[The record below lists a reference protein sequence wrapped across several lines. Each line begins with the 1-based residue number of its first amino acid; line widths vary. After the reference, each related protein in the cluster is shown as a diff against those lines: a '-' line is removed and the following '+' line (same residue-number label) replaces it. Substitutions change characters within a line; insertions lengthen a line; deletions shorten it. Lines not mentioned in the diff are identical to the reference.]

1 MTNPTF
7 PTDTQNHPAEEHP
20 NPLGIPKD
28 LPVHMVIKELCGDLA
43 RAMQYAP
50 TDTAVLDDQVQ
61 ILNALFNATLAE
73 QLNLA
78 QQQYGESRAQGWLEL
93 ALKIQKQC
101 MDTVRTRQSASY
113 LDRLSDLHSMKIHR
127 ALPAAK
133 TQKAPNTPYHG
144 ADCDD

>member
-1 MTNPTF
+1 
-7 PTDTQNHPAEEHP
+7 
-20 NPLGIPKD
+20 
-28 LPVHMVIKELCGDLA
+28 
-43 RAMQYAP
+43 MQYAP